1 MVYVCFV
8 DFSKAYDTVW
18 RVGLFY
24 KLIKYGFSLKFI
36 KLIENIY
43 SNIQYAVKLSDEIT
57 PFLVLLWELGSD
69 VI

>member
-24 KLIKYGFSLKFI
+24 KLISMG
-36 KLIENIY
+36 
-43 SNIQYAVKLSDEIT
+43 
-57 PFLVLLWELGSD
+57 
-69 VI
+69 